1 VRDNKIIEKIP
12 SNPIYRK
19 YKDLIDVYKS
29 IRMSK
34 NITQEQLEK
43 KLKGQIKQE
52 TMSQWEN
59 YKTTPNLV
67 NFILVLHELGYSINI
82 LPNNLDLSTLVKQS
96 INKD

>member
-1 VRDNKIIEKIP
+1 MRDNKIIEKIP